1 MVVSLIIQP
10 IGTGP
15 ITAAGRA
22 LTTETT
28 DQGPIIGAGRTME
41 IMVAIMGLTTGSGV
55 TMMTMAVALTMTI
68 TDPTTEDLVIMT
80 TLGAGL
86 IMTTTALT
94 MDGAT
99 MTADLPTEI
108 TAQTTM
114 AGGVTTARLTTGEA
128 TTDHQTI
135 GEVDRLTTGETMETP
150 PPTQTC
156 NPPRLYLSLIHI

>member
-1 MVVSLIIQP
+1 
-10 IGTGP
+10 
-15 ITAAGRA
+15 
-22 LTTETT
+22 
-28 DQGPIIGAGRTME
+28 ME
-41 IMVAIMGLTTGSGV
+41 IMGATMGLTTGSGV
-55 TMMTMAVALTMTI
+55 
-68 TDPTTEDLVIMT
+68 IMT
-80 TLGAGL
+80 TMAAVL

-114 AGGVTTARLTTGEA
+114 AGEV

-135 GEVDRLTTGETMETP
+135 GEVDRLTIGETMETP

-156 NPPRLYLSLIHI
+156 NPPRLYNNLMKWTSRRSFGLSRPWMPTT